1 MNLIDFL
8 SMGGQERRKMLD
20 NYVDSLNLERF
31 LQPNQ
36 RAAGRFINES
46 NPINAMGGAMQD
58 ATVVFNP
65 EQTNAARLEAAKDMD
80 QVLKLFLLQL

>member
-31 LQPNQ
+31 VPPNL
-36 RAAGRFINES
+36 RPATEFIAEANPVAAI
-46 NPINAMGGAMQD
+46 GGAMQD
-58 ATVVFNP
+58 ASVVFDHSKQRQRVNV
-65 EQTNAARLEAAKDMD
+65 RL
-80 QVLKLFLLQL
+80 